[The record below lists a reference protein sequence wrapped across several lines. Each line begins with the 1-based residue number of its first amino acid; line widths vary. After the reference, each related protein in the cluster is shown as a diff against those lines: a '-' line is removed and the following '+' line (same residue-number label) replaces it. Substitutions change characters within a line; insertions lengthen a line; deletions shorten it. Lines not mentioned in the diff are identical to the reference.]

1 MCQTPPP
8 AYPTTAGPRQSLPT
22 PAVPSPANPRLGV
35 SRASRFLVLRKKKLG
50 AGVGE
55 RRRHAGGQ
63 RSPTE
68 PERQTRERVKIKRV
82 FKVGEVCR
90 VGRRDPGSV
99 EVVQVGGD
107 ASGTGD
113 TPALRAITG
122 GWDITQVA
130 TVLGKLVT
138 ERRI

>member
-1 MCQTPPP
+1 MRLVKLIAHRVQTGKHILQSSFAAHLYAAVPKKEEEEEEEERGLLTCPSSSSLRQTPPP

-35 SRASRFLVLRKKKLG
+35 SRASRFLVLRKKKKLG

-68 PERQTRERVKIKRV
+68 PAVRREDRRTR
-82 FKVGEVCR
+82 
-90 VGRRDPGSV
+90 
-99 EVVQVGGD
+99 
-107 ASGTGD
+107 
-113 TPALRAITG
+113 
-122 GWDITQVA
+122 
-130 TVLGKLVT
+130 
-138 ERRI
+138 